1 MSKTKACKI
10 STLIKK
16 LQEVQS
22 QEGDMQIVISADAD
36 GNTFNVI
43 DPNNELDYALD
54 GNLLVLYPSSDNHS
68 LNEIAGYNSTSDND
82 EYDDEDDNKA
92 VDEYFEDYDCN
103 DYNDYV
109 SEVYDNYDE

>member
-1 MSKTKACKI
+1 MSKAKACKI

-16 LQEVQS
+16 LQEVQL

-54 GNLLVLYPSSDNHS
+54 GGLLILYPSSDSHE
-68 LNEIAGYNSTSDND
+68 LNEIAGYNTSSED
-82 EYDDEDDNKA
+82 EEYEEDEDNRA
-92 VDEYFEDYDCN
+92 VDEYFEDYDTS
-103 DYNDYV
+103 DYDSDNFEDDY
-109 SEVYDNYDE
+109 YD

>member
-1 MSKTKACKI
+1 MSKAKACKI

-54 GNLLVLYPSSDNHS
+54 GGLLVLYPSSDNHS
-68 LNEIAGYNSTSDND
+68 LNEIAGYNSTADTD
-82 EYDDEDDNKA
+82 DYDDEDDNKA

-103 DYNDYV
+103 DYD
-109 SEVYDNYDE
+109 SDVYDDYDE